1 MTKVY
6 TIGVGGPSCSGK
18 TTITRIL
25 KRILKNVTVI
35 YQDDFYKP
43 DKEIPIDKET
53 QLANW
58 DCPEAI
64 EFDRLLD
71 VLSFAKQNKGKLP
84 EGYDSKEELNVHD
97 GSNQLDDQTA
107 IKLQE
112 MLSYLVK
119 EDNHFVIVDG
129 FMLYWDNRVYQ
140 HLDCK
145 ISLTTSYETL
155 KSRREQRQGYHTAE
169 GYWIDPPGYFD
180 KIVWPEYLRLSQH
193 DRSVKDIVII
203 DTDKNSIAQT
213 ALKVADDLCKHL
225 L

>member
-1 MTKVY
+1 
-6 TIGVGGPSCSGK
+6 
-18 TTITRIL
+18 
-25 KRILKNVTVI
+25 
-35 YQDDFYKP
+35 
-43 DKEIPIDKET
+43 
-53 QLANW
+53 
-58 DCPEAI
+58 
-64 EFDRLLD
+64 
-71 VLSFAKQNKGKLP
+71 
-84 EGYDSKEELNVHD
+84 
-97 GSNQLDDQTA
+97 
-107 IKLQE
+107 

-145 ISLTTSYETL
+145 ISLITSYETL

-193 DRSVKDIVII
+193 DRSLKDIVII

-213 ALKVADDLCKHL
+213 ALKVAEDLCKHL

>member
-71 VLSFAKQNKGKLP
+71 VLSFAKKNKGKLP
-84 EGYDSKEELNVHD
+84 DGYDSKEELNVHD

-112 MLSYLVK
+112 MLSYLSVP
-119 EDNHFVIVDG
+119 
-129 FMLYWDNRVYQ
+129 
-140 HLDCK
+140 
-145 ISLTTSYETL
+145 TL
-155 KSRREQRQGYHTAE
+155 GLREQRQGYHTAE

-193 DRSVKDIVII
+193 DRSLKDIVII
-203 DTDKNSIAQT
+203 DTDKNSIART
-213 ALKVADDLCKHL
+213 ALKVADELCKHL